1 MSQMEL
7 PLAESLYD
15 SQGRNDALITLLV
28 ELCHLLSACLRRDH
42 SSNEEV
48 PEAEEAN
55 GETDSIDVP
64 LQIDP
69 YAQLAKTLGKLGKRP
84 GHDGTVIVRA
94 CRLSSRSREDDS
106 ADYRVYFSDICMDRD
121 TVAGMI
127 RRVGGHMTYLN
138 ALVFKAFETFARH
151 DILTLFIKLPP
162 GSDAQAFAPLRL
174 SLKIIARYQ
183 QALAKAAPIS
193 FSDGTEQIMLPIMKD
208 EKGCPDPNLT
218 LLAGLNQIPPEA
230 MGTLVKEVRNW
241 LKESEISA
249 GAHRYASVY
258 DAIAGVKN
266 LRQKYLL
273 PPIEMNSIRWLVADK
288 AAAKL
293 PKAKAQMARLIA
305 EEFEKSSMDQAL
317 YLETLYGADYDQI
330 DARELGLRLKRV
342 SDIIDVVGE
351 RPKKSMILDEVLS
364 NLQWR
369 MERVPDNV
377 ICALGIDKG
386 VLRMRDEGSAFE
398 VGRVHELI
406 ARMVDFYS
414 GRVATRMKMRRIGSP
429 EVTFEHRDHEI
440 LARDFDLSPLDVKE
454 IIGLLC
460 KCFDAHGR
468 FVKHGFE
475 SSAEGIIRYEEK
487 VFEILWYFLKQPM
500 AREDRIN
507 FLNALQLLFVKMK
520 KPERSL
526 SVLLGDFLDE
536 PNEVRLSDRN
546 AVMLCNLLLRR
557 YNKELEID
565 IEITPEEVFL
575 VREGLNREAAASALM
590 RIDQDSASWF
600 EKIRAIHRRIIDSL
614 DFAGSGSE
622 VLGTKYLLSLER
634 EIHIFVALLG
644 GDIARSVLRSAL
656 NEYGNPE
663 SEIYRQMDDGTRFE
677 SFLQH
682 LKILFRAIGRAGDT
696 SDLWLITQIAE
707 RREAFTALSQ
717 ENRHAVLIDRVIDW
731 AEKAKETIQSRRIT
745 DVV

>member
-1 MSQMEL
+1 
-7 PLAESLYD
+7 
-15 SQGRNDALITLLV
+15 
-28 ELCHLLSACLRRDH
+28 
-42 SSNEEV
+42 
-48 PEAEEAN
+48 
-55 GETDSIDVP
+55 
-64 LQIDP
+64 
-69 YAQLAKTLGKLGKRP
+69 
-84 GHDGTVIVRA
+84 
-94 CRLSSRSREDDS
+94 
-106 ADYRVYFSDICMDRD
+106 
-121 TVAGMI
+121 
-127 RRVGGHMTYLN
+127 
-138 ALVFKAFETFARH
+138 
-151 DILTLFIKLPP
+151 
-162 GSDAQAFAPLRL
+162 
-174 SLKIIARYQ
+174 
-183 QALAKAAPIS
+183 
-193 FSDGTEQIMLPIMKD
+193 
-208 EKGCPDPNLT
+208 
-218 LLAGLNQIPPEA
+218 
-230 MGTLVKEVRNW
+230 
-241 LKESEISA
+241 
-249 GAHRYASVY
+249 
-258 DAIAGVKN
+258 
-266 LRQKYLL
+266 
-273 PPIEMNSIRWLVADK
+273 
-288 AAAKL
+288 
-293 PKAKAQMARLIA
+293 
-305 EEFEKSSMDQAL
+305 MDQAL
-317 YLETLYGADYDQI
+317 YIESLYGADYDQI

-351 RPKKSMILDEVLS
+351 RPKKSMILDEILS

-369 MERVPDNV
+369 MDRVPDTV
-377 ICALGIDKG
+377 ICALAIDKG

-468 FVKHGFE
+468 FVKYGFE
-475 SSAEGIIRYEEK
+475 SSAEGIIRYEDK

-590 RIDQDSASWF
+590 RIDQDSGSWF

-663 SEIYRQMDDGTRFE
+663 SEIYRQMGDGIRFE

-696 SDLWLITQIAE
+696 SDLWLITQITE
-707 RREAFTALSQ
+707 RREAFNALSQ

>member
-1 MSQMEL
+1 MNQMEL

-28 ELCHLLSACLRRDH
+28 ELCHLLSACLRRDQ
-42 SSNEEV
+42 SA
-48 PEAEEAN
+48 EAEMNGTGEAT
-55 GETDSIDVP
+55 EESDSIDVP

-84 GHDGTVIVRA
+84 GHDGTVLVRA
-94 CRLSSRSREDDS
+94 CRLSSRAREEDS
-106 ADYRVYFSDICMDRD
+106 PEYRVYFSDICMDRD

-151 DILTLFIKLPP
+151 NILSLFIKLP
-162 GSDAQAFAPLRL
+162 GADAQAFAPLRL
-174 SLKIIARYQ
+174 SLKIIARYH
-183 QALAKAAPIS
+183 QALAKASPIS
-193 FSDGTEQIMLPIMKD
+193 FADDGTQIALPIMKD
-208 EKGCPDPNLT
+208 EKGSPDPNLT
-218 LLAGLNQIPPEA
+218 LLAGLNQIPQEA

-241 LKESEISA
+241 LKESEVSA

-258 DAIAGVKN
+258 DAIARVKN

-273 PPIEMNSIRWLVADK
+273 PPIEMNSIRWLVADR
-288 AAAKL
+288 AGAKL

-305 EEFEKSSMDQAL
+305 EEFEKSQMDQAL
-317 YLETLYGADYDQI
+317 YLESLYGTDYHQI

-342 SDIIDVVGE
+342 SDIIDAVGE
-351 RPKKSMILDEVLS
+351 RPKKTMILDEVLF

-369 MERVPDNV
+369 MDRVPDAV
-377 ICALGIDKG
+377 MRALGVDKG
-386 VLRMRDEGSAFE
+386 VLRVRDELSAFE
-398 VGRVHELI
+398 VGLVHDLI
-406 ARMVDFYS
+406 VRIVDFYS
-414 GRVATRMKMRRIGSP
+414 GRVDTRMKMRRIGSP
-429 EVTFEHRDHEI
+429 ELNFEHRDHEI

-454 IIGLLC
+454 IIGLLR

-468 FVKHGFE
+468 FIKNGFE
-475 SSAEGIIRYEEK
+475 DSAEGILRHEEK

-507 FLNALQLLFVKMK
+507 FLNALQLLFVKMQ
-520 KPERSL
+520 KPERAL

-536 PNEVRLSDRN
+536 ADEVRLSDRH
-546 AVMLCNLLLRR
+546 AIMLCNLLLRR

-590 RIDQDSASWF
+590 CIDQDSAAWF
-600 EKIRAIHRRIIDSL
+600 EKIRSIHRKIIESL
-614 DFAGSGSE
+614 DFVGSTSE
-622 VLGTKYLLSLER
+622 ELGAKYLLSLER
-634 EIHIFVALLG
+634 EVHIFVALLG

-656 NEYGNPE
+656 NEYGNPDAE
-663 SEIYRQMDDGTRFE
+663 VYRQMDDSTRYE

-682 LKILFRAIGRAGDT
+682 LKILFRAIGRAGDP

-707 RREAFTALSQ
+707 RREAFYALSQ
-717 ENRHAVLIDRVIDW
+717 ENRHAVIVDRVIDW
-731 AEKAKETIQSRRIT
+731 AEKAKETIQSRRVADIA
-745 DVV
+745 